1 MTPILTAAFC
11 LLSRFGSLVHT
22 SRFVELC
29 RYAKWK
35 ARLKYLGE
43 NVVFYGGVVIHGPQE
58 VSIGKGTRI
67 ADYVH
72 MWGSG
77 GIEIGENVLIAA
89 HSVITSMTHDPD
101 VSPYAGSLVKRKVI
115 LEDNVWLG
123 SNCVILPGVTI
134 GANAIVAAGAVVT
147 KGVAPGDIVGGVPAR
162 SIKATKSP
170 LPESARQLQRDEAGE
185 I

>member
-1 MTPILTAAFC
+1 MTRILIAVFC
-11 LLSRFGSLVHT
+11 LLNRLDSFMHIGKLVK
-22 SRFVELC
+22 LC

-43 NVVFYGGVVIHGPQE
+43 DVSFYGGVVIHGPEE

-77 GIEIGENVLIAA
+77 GIEIGENVIIAA
-89 HSVITSMTHDPD
+89 HSVITSLTHDPGA
-101 VSPYAGSLVKRKVI
+101 SLYAGSLVKRKVI

-123 SNCVILPGVTI
+123 SSCVILPGVTI
-134 GANAIVAAGAVVT
+134 GANAIVGAGAVVT
-147 KGVAPGDIVGGVPAR
+147 KSVAPGDIVGGVPAR
-162 SIKATKSP
+162 SLK
-170 LPESARQLQRDEAGE
+170 EA
-185 I
+185 